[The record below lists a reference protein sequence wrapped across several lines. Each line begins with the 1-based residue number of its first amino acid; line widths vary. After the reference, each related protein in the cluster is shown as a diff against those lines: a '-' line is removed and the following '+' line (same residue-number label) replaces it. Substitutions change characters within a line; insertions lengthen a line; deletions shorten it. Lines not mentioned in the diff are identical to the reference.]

1 MKLEIGLF
9 GNPNCGKTT
18 LFNELTGGNRSVGNW
33 TGTTVTLDIGH
44 FHYKKQAIDLVDI
57 PGIYSLFTHTPEQLT
72 GCEYLLNYH
81 PEDVYKRQAVT
92 CAIFA
97 LIYLIVFKLTAKV
110 YYRIV
115 KW

>member
-81 PEDVYKRQAVT
+81 PDVLLNVVDST
-92 CAIFA
+92 IWSVIF
-97 LIYLIVFKLTAKV
+97 I
-110 YYRIV
+110 
-115 KW
+115 

>member
-72 GCEYLLNYH
+72 GCLLYTSSFIIS
-81 PEDVYKRQAVT
+81 PKISSLSLVCSKE
-92 CAIFA
+92 
-97 LIYLIVFKLTAKV
+97 
-110 YYRIV
+110 
-115 KW
+115 